1 MAGSWNGREATW
13 VGALMGLLL
22 LLFFAAPAYAA
33 PAHLRL
39 EESCRI
45 AAARDLPLAEAMA
58 RLDRCETPASA
69 GYVGTVWVSY
79 DRMPTNLT
87 LAKTWRLTLDNHMV
101 EGVDVWLVDPH
112 AAAQHYFYDPKSAD
126 REWAAGNYLS
136 MLVSPVRPVSR
147 IVVRL
152 TDARSHTYVRAPLIA
167 RARDFVPFERDQA
180 ALYGIGVGTLA
191 LTILFHMSLFF
202 AMRRRFQLIYCAHV
216 GLLLLYGLCYSGIIH
231 IFAPALSSTAISGLL
246 AFSMAGATGT
256 GMAFMIDFLGT
267 STPRWLRRWAMAG
280 SAASLTVAVLLP
292 VVPAALSY
300 DAYIVANLLAI
311 HAILLAVMILV
322 RACVRRIPM
331 ASTIALGWVLPVFV
345 SLMYPA
351 RAFGL
356 ITDGQLP
363 DGLMMLATT
372 VECLILSLPVAAR
385 IRNLRIE
392 HERAHERHV
401 VLERQAQTDALT
413 GLANRRGF
421 GEALARAAVAHAE
434 PMPIALLVIDIDH
447 FKRVNDH
454 HGHATGDAILRHVAA
469 HVARVAG
476 SGAIVARYG
485 GEEFVVALKG
495 YDLMRAGT
503 VAERIRVSMDVTFDT
518 ETDLPSVTVSIGAAA
533 GFSDELDTLLA
544 DADCALYRAKNEGRN
559 RVMLADGPLMYAA
572 AA

>member
-1 MAGSWNGREATW
+1 MTCF
-13 VGALMGLLL
+13 GALLVLLT
-22 LLFFAAPAYAA
+22 LFFASPVYAA
-33 PAHLRL
+33 PGPMRL
-39 EESCRI
+39 HESCRI
-45 AAARDLPLAEAMA
+45 VADGGTPLAEAM
-58 RLDRCETPASA
+58 RRIDRCDRPAPKD
-69 GYVGTVWVSY
+69 YVGTIWVGY
-79 DRMPTNLT
+79 DRVPDFALS
-87 LAKTWRLTLDNHMV
+87 KTWRLVLDNHWV
-101 EGVDVWLVDPH
+101 NGVDIWLVHPDGTARH
-112 AAAQHYFYDPKSAD
+112 FSYDPKAPD

-136 MLVSPVRPVSR
+136 MLVSPMRPVSR

-152 TDARSHTYVRAPLIA
+152 TDARSYTYVRAPLIG

-180 ALYGIGVGTLA
+180 ALYGMGAGTLA

-216 GLLLLYGLCYSGIIH
+216 GLLLLYGLCYSGIVH
-231 IFAPALSSTAISGLL
+231 IFAPALSSSAISGLL
-246 AFSMAGATGT
+246 AFAMAGATGT

-267 STPRWLRRWAMAG
+267 STPRWLRRWAMAAV
-280 SAASLTVAVLLP
+280 AASLMIAVLL
-292 VVPAALSY
+292 VISPAAFSY
-300 DAYIVANLLAI
+300 DVFIAANLVAI
-311 HAILLAVMILV
+311 HAILLASLILG
-322 RACVRRIPM
+322 RACVRRVPM
-331 ASTIALGWVLPVFV
+331 ASTIALGWVLPIGV

-356 ITDGQLP
+356 ITDAQLP

-401 VLERQAQTDALT
+401 MLERQAQTDALT

-421 GEALARAAVAHAE
+421 GEALARAAAGHGE
-434 PMPIALLVIDIDH
+434 PMPVALLVIDIDH

-476 SGAIVARYG
+476 SGAIVARHG

-503 VAERIRVSMDVTFDT
+503 IAERIRVSMGVSFDT
-518 ETDLPSVTVSIGAAA
+518 ETELPSVTVSIGAAA
-533 GFSDELDTLLA
+533 GFSDEIETVLA

-559 RVMLADGPLMYAA
+559 KVMLADGPLMYAA